1 MARKSAV
8 LFALTCLLLSGC
20 PIGAYGAEAL
30 KPAVV
35 INEIAWM
42 GNGLSASKEWIEL
55 YNYANYGIN
64 LMNWSLESSD
74 SLKIKLTG
82 TIPAKGFYL
91 LERTSDQTLP
101 DIAADQ
107 IFKGAMPNKG
117 LDIKLY
123 DKNRN
128 LADQIDC
135 SQGWFSGDNGTKQT
149 MERVS
154 PENQGNVAANW
165 QTSLAPGGTPKAQN
179 SLGAPEKEKTV
190 SAPDL
195 PAEAKKDPAG
205 IKTGLGASI
214 SDQAG
219 SLKGISPRSELS
231 AFGFAALS
239 GIIVLYLKRN
249 LKDQK

>member
-1 MARKSAV
+1 MARKPTI
-8 LFALTCLLLSGC
+8 LFALICLLLSGY
-20 PIGAYGAEAL
+20 PIGASGAEAF
-30 KPAVV
+30 KPTVV
-35 INEIAWM
+35 VNEIAWM
-42 GNGLSASKEWIEL
+42 GNRLSASKEWIEL

-64 LMNWSLESSD
+64 LMNWSLESPD

-91 LERTSDQTLP
+91 LERTSDQTLS

-107 IFKGAMPNKG
+107 IFKGAIPNKG

-123 DKNRN
+123 DRNRN

-135 SQGWFSGDNGTKQT
+135 SQGWFNGDNGTKQT

-179 SLGAPEKEKTV
+179 SLGAPKKEKTV
-190 SAPDL
+190 STPDL
-195 PAEAKKDPAG
+195 PVKKDS
-205 IKTGLGASI
+205 TGAKADLSASI
-214 SDQAG
+214 SDQTG
-219 SLKGISPRSELS
+219 SLEGMSPKSELS